1 MKPLIVALTV
11 LSAALVPAGEAQ
23 AQQQFVVVVNAAN
36 PTSELSRSDVSN
48 AFLKKTSGL
57 VAVDLDKGSAVRDA
71 FSRSVHGR
79 PVAAILAHWQQQ
91 IFSGRSVPPA
101 ERSSD
106 ADVLTFVRDNA
117 NAIGYV
123 AMGTTVGPGVKAVQ
137 VK

>member
-1 MKPLIVALTV
+1 MKRLNVALIV
-11 LSAALVPAGEAQ
+11 LSAALVSANEAH

-57 VAVDLDKGSAVRDA
+57 IAVDLDKGSAVRDA

-79 PVAAILAHWQQQ
+79 PAAAILAHWQQQ
-91 IFSGRSVPPA
+91 IFSGRSVPPT

-106 ADVLTFVRDNA
+106 ADVLTLLFVTTRTPSA
-117 NAIGYV
+117 TSRSV
-123 AMGTTVGPGVKAVQ
+123 RRWAMASRPSS
-137 VK
+137 